1 MKYADRL
8 RDYLSL
14 KGIEIKN
21 NKCRCFHP
29 LHEDKNP
36 SCLVGKHVFH
46 CFSCD
51 TRGDIYDAVSLIE
64 NIPFDGEVQF
74 DFLEKFFSRY
84 YKCAHCGGIFEKGRT
99 DEEAMAEQ
107 KEDLPGVP
115 LSECDLV
122 CDDCYKQ
129 FYKEIQKADNHGV

>member
-1 MKYADRL
+1 VRDYAKYADRL

-21 NKCRCFHP
+21 NKCRYFHP

-36 SCLVGKHVFH
+36 SCKV
-46 CFSCD
+46 
-51 TRGDIYDAVSLIE
+51 R
-64 NIPFDGEVQF
+64 F

-84 YKCAHCGGIFEKGRT
+84 YRCAHCGGIFEKGWT

-115 LSECDLV
+115 LSECELV

-129 FYKEIQKADNHGV
+129 FYEEIQKADNHGV